1 MTVQPQ
7 PVEGVFARA
16 WELLTRNWIIIVPG
30 IVIGVIIGIL
40 DWALLAPYRSYDPT
54 QIGSA
59 FSIMGGRLAL
69 AAITLV
75 GYIATQAFTTGMAGA
90 AWMRGTTTL
99 ADGSASFQEDAGRIV
114 ITGIGLIG
122 LALAALVLAIP
133 TLALSVLAFYL
144 FTLYAMPAAIVG
156 NRPGFSSIAESFAIA
171 RARFVQTL
179 IIAAM
184 IFVISLVLG
193 VVTGLISFV
202 PLIGPLIRAIVMQ
215 AVIAYATLVVVGEY
229 LAVSG
234 TSSPTV
240 TPGSYERRL

>member
-16 WELLTRNWIIIVPG
+16 WELLTRNWILIVPG
-30 IVIGVIIGIL
+30 IVIGVIVGVL
-40 DWALLAPYRSYDPT
+40 DWALAAPIRGYDPT
-54 QIGSA
+54 QIASA
-59 FSIMGGRLAL
+59 FSLMWSRLAI

-90 AWMRGTTTL
+90 AWLRGTATL
-99 ADGSASFQEDAGRIV
+99 ADGAASFQEDAGRILT
-114 ITGIGLIG
+114 TGIGLIG
-122 LALAALVLAIP
+122 LAVVALILLLP
-133 TLALSVLAFYL
+133 TLGLSLLAFYL

-156 NRPGFSSIAESFAIA
+156 KRPGFRSIVESFAIA

-184 IFVISLVLG
+184 IFVISLV
-193 VVTGLISFV
+193 VGLIAGIFSFV
-202 PLIGPLIRAIVMQ
+202 PLIGPLVRAIVTQ

-240 TPGSYERRL
+240 TPSSFERRL

>member
-16 WELLTRNWIIIVPG
+16 WELLTRNWILIVPG
-30 IVIGVIIGIL
+30 IVIGVIVGVV
-40 DWALLAPYRSYDPT
+40 DWALAAPGRGYDPT
-54 QIGSA
+54 QLGSVFA
-59 FSIMGGRLAL
+59 LAWSRLAI

-90 AWMRGTTTL
+90 AWMRGTATL
-99 ADGSASFQEDAGRIV
+99 ADGSASFQDDAGRIV
-114 ITGIGLIG
+114 TTGIGLIG
-122 LALAALVLAIP
+122 LAIVALILLLP
-133 TLALSVLAFYL
+133 TLGLSLLAFYL

-171 RARFVQTL
+171 RARFVPTL

-184 IFVISLVLG
+184 IFLISIVVGLVAG
-193 VVTGLISFV
+193 VFSFV
-202 PLIGPLIRAIVMQ
+202 PLIGPLIRAVVTQ

-234 TSSPTV
+234 TSSPTA
-240 TPGSYERRL
+240 TAGSFERRL